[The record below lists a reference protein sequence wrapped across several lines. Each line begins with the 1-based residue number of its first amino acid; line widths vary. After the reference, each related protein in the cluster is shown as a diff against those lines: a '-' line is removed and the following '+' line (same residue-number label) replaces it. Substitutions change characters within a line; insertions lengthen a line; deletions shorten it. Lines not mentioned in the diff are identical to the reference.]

1 MVFKQGNVCYNGTMT
16 WRGFAREESES
27 MGEKEITYHSKDV
40 LSKILAENFKEK
52 SLSVYGIN
60 VPRIKKVLPTNLPA
74 VQANELRID
83 NLFLLTDDSVALIDY
98 ESDVKWT
105 NKLKYLN
112 YIVRVLERYKKEEM
126 PRKVRMIVIY
136 TADVERAPDEFSVGC
151 LTLKLEQA
159 FLSKI
164 DSTEVVR
171 QLAARLEQGEA
182 LSDEELMKLI
192 ILPLTYKGTERK
204 KQAVREAVELA
215 KQIEN
220 GEEKSFALSGI
231 LVFADKIIDAETAK
245 YIKEVLKMTQVAQL
259 LMDEG
264 REEGREE
271 GRLAGISDGE
281 QYKLISLVLKKLKKN
296 YKVSEIAD
304 MLEEDE
310 SIIQRISD
318 AAQKYAP
325 DYDETK
331 CAELLEQMELA

>member
-1 MVFKQGNVCYNGTMT
+1 
-16 WRGFAREESES
+16 
-27 MGEKEITYHSKDV
+27 MGEKEITYQSKDV

-52 SLSVYGIN
+52 SLSVYGID
-60 VPRIKKVLPTNLPA
+60 VPKIKDVLPTNLPA
-74 VQANELRID
+74 VQANEMRLD
-83 NLFLLTDDSVALIDY
+83 NLFLLMDDSVALIDY

-105 NKLKYLN
+105 NNLKYLN
-112 YIVRVLERYKKEEM
+112 YIARVLERYKKREM
-126 PRKVRMIVIY
+126 PKSFRMIVIY

-151 LTLKLEQA
+151 LTLKLEHA

-171 QLAARLEQGEA
+171 QITARLERGEA

-192 ILPLTYKGTERK
+192 ILPLTYKGKERK
-204 KQAVREAVELA
+204 EQAVKEAVELA
-215 KQIEN
+215 KRIED
-220 GEEKSFALSGI
+220 GGEKSFVLSGI
-231 LVFADKIIDAETAK
+231 LVFADKIINAKTAE

-259 LMDEG
+259 LMEEGRKEG
-264 REEGREE
+264 REEGRKS
-271 GRLAGISDGE
+271 GISDGE
-281 QYKLISLVLKKLKKN
+281 QYKLISQVLKKLKKN
-296 YKVSEIAD
+296 YKVPEIAD

-310 SIIQRISD
+310 GVIQRIYD